1 MTVPVDRDSSAS
13 APRSSNFILGKE
25 SPLPLV
31 RTLFIWD
38 FDWTIVNCNSDEYIP
53 SQFLG
58 DKAIVHKFREG
69 LAKHGPTKWHEIVA
83 SIINECIDEG
93 KCTRGDVVEAA
104 ESMPF
109 LIDVRGALGDIDS
122 TNDGDRGDCSKGGDD
137 ASQTKLLVGQAIVS
151 DGNDGFIG
159 AYLKRNGMRNY
170 FSHGIE
176 TNAAFWESKIGD
188 FNENS
193 PSGGKNDNIADN
205 ESNNTTCN
213 ERLRIQYHSAK
224 YGGHSCNRCPPN
236 LCKSQ
241 VVNDILSRIVEIP
254 TQSSRLGDSAMQ
266 QPYRPRIVYI
276 GDGSNDACPAL
287 HVLNE
292 NDVLLA
298 RVGRK
303 RRDPNSKS
311 GAETDED
318 AIEGH
323 GKHEFHPEMHYH
335 EVEAHGAVNAF
346 PILSTLRKAE
356 KEGLHPKCRICVW
369 RSGKDLRSHVRRILD
384 ETKRAWVED

>member
-1 MTVPVDRDSSAS
+1 MDVLLLWCNIGDEV
-13 APRSSNFILGKE
+13 IL
-25 SPLPLV
+25 
-31 RTLFIWD
+31 
-38 FDWTIVNCNSDEYIP
+38 
-53 SQFLG
+53 
-58 DKAIVHKFREG
+58 HKFREG

-83 SIINECIDEG
+83 SLINECIDEG
-93 KCTRGDVVEAA
+93 KCTREDVLDAA
-104 ESMPF
+104 KYMPF

-122 TNDGDRGDCSKGGDD
+122 TNNGDRGDCSKGDD
-137 ASQTKLLVGQAIVS
+137 LDSRKKLLVGQAIVS
-151 DGNDGFIG
+151 DGNDSFIG
-159 AYLKRNGMRNY
+159 EYLKRNGMDEY

-176 TNAAFWESKIGD
+176 SNSAIWESQSGD
-188 FNENS
+188 HNEND
-193 PSGGKNDNIADN
+193 SGGSEDKIV
-205 ESNNTTCN
+205 NTFLENGSISTKCK
-213 ERLRIQYHSAK
+213 ERLRIQYQSTK

-241 VVNDILSRIVEIP
+241 VVNDILTRIA
-254 TQSSRLGDSAMQ
+254 QSSPSSDSIMQ
-266 QPYRPRIVYI
+266 QHRPRVVYV

-311 GAETDED
+311 GPETDED

-323 GKHEFHPEMHYH
+323 GKHEFHPEMHYR

-356 KEGLHPKCRICVW
+356 KEGLHPKCRVCVW
-369 RSGKDLRSHVRRILD
+369 RSGKDLRSHVGRILD
-384 ETKRAWVED
+384 ETKQARVGE